1 MPVQI
6 QFRRD
11 TAANWTSTNP
21 TLAQGELGLETDTS
35 RYKIGNGTQAW
46 SALAYASLPSTAIT
60 NTIVTT
66 KGDLL
71 AATGNAT
78 VTRVGVGADNT
89 VLMADSSQ
97 TTGVRWAVAHDD
109 QIVLAAQ
116 IFS

>member
-1 MPVQI
+1 MPINI
-6 QFRRD
+6 QLRRGTAAQW
-11 TAANWTSTNP
+11 TAANP
-21 TLAQGELGLETDTS
+21 TLMEGELAIETDTGK
-35 RYKIGNGTQAW
+35 YKIGNGTQAW
-46 SALAYASLPSTAIT
+46 SALSYSSLPSTAIT
-60 NTIVTT
+60 STTVTT

-109 QIVLAAQ
+109 QLVLASQ
-116 IFS
+116 IFG